1 MEVVHI
7 QKGKPQQN
15 GFAERFNE
23 PFRYEFLGAYLFD
36 SLSQVREMVWLWRLD
51 YNDERLHKFRGICR
65 PVAICRRWKTLVQ
78 RCLTEGEVDTWVR
91 QQVGITVVELGADR
105 CKDFLESI

>member
-36 SLSQVREMVWLWRLD
+36 SLSQVREMV
-51 YNDERLHKFRGICR
+51 
-65 PVAICRRWKTLVQ
+65 
-78 RCLTEGEVDTWVR
+78 
-91 QQVGITVVELGADR
+91 
-105 CKDFLESI
+105 

>member
-7 QKGKPQQN
+7 QKGKPRQN

-36 SLSQVREMVWLWRLD
+36 SLSQVREMV
-51 YNDERLHKFRGICR
+51 
-65 PVAICRRWKTLVQ
+65 
-78 RCLTEGEVDTWVR
+78 
-91 QQVGITVVELGADR
+91 
-105 CKDFLESI
+105 

>member
-78 RCLTEGEVDTWVR
+78 RCLTKRGSGHLGEAASR
-91 QQVGITVVELGADR
+91 HNCRRAGCRPL
-105 CKDFLESI
+105 